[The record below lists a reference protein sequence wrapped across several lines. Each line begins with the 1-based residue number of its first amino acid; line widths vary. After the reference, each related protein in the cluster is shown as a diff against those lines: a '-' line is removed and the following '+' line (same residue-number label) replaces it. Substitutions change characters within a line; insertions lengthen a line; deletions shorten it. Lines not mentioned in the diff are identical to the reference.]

1 MQSFL
6 SLSPSLVGLDITPP
20 APQVMQRLGGAKTN
34 PKKRGGRKAKNAMD
48 TN

>member
-1 MQSFL
+1 
-6 SLSPSLVGLDITPP
+6 
-20 APQVMQRLGGAKTN
+20 MQRLGGAKTN